1 MRRASVDLQGSRLR
15 SEGAPVVAADAAA
28 TVACEV
34 IALLEVL
41 WERGRDAVSPA
52 PVSSSQL
59 RVMHI
64 LERDEGINLRSVGDV
79 LGAAPPS
86 VSRLCDRLEALGYV
100 KRTASPVSRREVE
113 LRLTAPGR
121 SYLRDLRA
129 RREEALVAAVEAMPP
144 GARAALVYGLGE
156 FRAAVDEGLDART
169 WPLAGAPGAG
179 GTAREAERTA

>member
-1 MRRASVDLQGSRLR
+1 MDLQGSRLR
-15 SEGAPVVAADAAA
+15 SEGAPGGTADAAA
-28 TVACEV
+28 RAACEV

-41 WERGRDAVSPA
+41 WEHGRDAVSPA

-64 LERDEGINLRSVGDV
+64 LERAEGINLRTLGDV

-100 KRTASPVSRREVE
+100 KRSASEVSRREVE

-121 SYLRDLRA
+121 TYLRDLRA
-129 RREEALVAAVEAMPP
+129 RREEALVAAVATMPVA
-144 GARAALVYGLGE
+144 AREALVHGLGE
-156 FRAAVDEGLDART
+156 FRTAVEER
-169 WPLAGAPGAG
+169 LAVGAG
-179 GTAREAERTA
+179 QLDGPAAKAGRSA

>member
-1 MRRASVDLQGSRLR
+1 MDLQGSCLR
-15 SEGAPVVAADAAA
+15 SESAPGTAAVAAAG
-28 TVACEV
+28 VACEV

-64 LERDEGINLRSVGDV
+64 LERADGINLRTLGGD

-86 VSRLCDRLEALGYV
+86 VSRLCDRLEAIGYV
-100 KRTASPVSRREVE
+100 KRTASRVSRREVE

-129 RREEALVAAVEAMPP
+129 RREEALVAAVAAMPP
-144 GARAALVYGLGE
+144 TAREALVHGLGE
-156 FRAAVDEGLDART
+156 FRTAVESGLAAGSPQPEG
-169 WPLAGAPGAG
+169 
-179 GTAREAERTA
+179 

>member
-1 MRRASVDLQGSRLR
+1 M
-15 SEGAPVVAADAAA
+15 
-28 TVACEV
+28 

-64 LERDEGINLRSVGDV
+64 LERAEGINLRTLGEV

-100 KRTASPVSRREVE
+100 KRSASTVSRREVE

-129 RREEALVAAVEAMPP
+129 RREEALVAAVAAMPP
-144 GARAALVYGLGE
+144 TARGALVHGLGE
-156 FRAAVDEGLDART
+156 FRAAVETGIVGRT
-169 WPLAGAPGAG
+169 WPLADGTREAS
-179 GTAREAERTA
+179 GTAPDGAARTA

>member
-1 MRRASVDLQGSRLR
+1 MSA
-15 SEGAPVVAADAAA
+15 GAPEAVVAPAPPPAAA
-28 TVACEV
+28 EAVAGVACEV

-64 LERDEGINLRSVGDV
+64 LERAEGINLRTLGEV

-100 KRTASPVSRREVE
+100 KRSASTVSRREVE

-121 SYLRDLRA
+121 SYLSDLRA
-129 RREEALVAAVEAMPP
+129 RREEALVAAVAAMPEA
-144 GARAALVYGLGE
+144 AREALIHGLGE
-156 FRAAVDEGLDART
+156 FRAAVETGTVGRI
-169 WPLAGAPGAG
+169 WPLADRAGQEPGAG
-179 GTAREAERTA
+179 ANADGAARTA